1 MPMDLRHLQDESS
14 STPDA
19 ATLLTM
25 RQHLVMN
32 VLWFAQNFQSAA
44 LLPIVIPVQIALWV
58 TPGEIGSAP
67 QAAVL
72 GWVSTIGSMIALFFP
87 PIIGSLSDRTTGPWG
102 RRRPYIALGVAL
114 LLVGAW
120 LLAIPNG
127 LIALFIGLLI
137 FQIGGNTTTAG
148 YQGLLPDLVPEAQ
161 RGAASGYLGVM
172 TILGNAGSLSLAA
185 YLLGDVGATTPR
197 DSVTHGLFLFYA
209 LTSVVLAIGAGVT
222 LLGVHE
228 RPLLAGSLPAAS
240 RRMADR
246 VAGWLTPW
254 GARGFR
260 WVFLTRCS
268 VMMGLSLF
276 MTFIAYY
283 FATVAHIP
291 NFVQATAVLAIL
303 ALVGAAGSALTLG
316 LASDRIGR
324 VPLVCGATICMAAA
338 AFSFVILPQGTPLW
352 PLGLLFGVGY
362 GAYTSVDWALAV
374 DALPSREAA
383 GRDMGVWSI
392 ATTLPA
398 ILAPLLGGLVISVAG
413 SLGDTT
419 VGYRVVFS
427 LAVVFLLAGAVFI
440 LRVRDQFA
448 RPALDREIHR
458 RPGFGWRLAF
468 RTRGG
473 RARGFL
479 RFWPIWE
486 RVWLTLFPVRP
497 IPAAPHQLLLVR
509 FAIYH
514 GKPITLPDG
523 VEIAKGARICE
534 LHLNNAVL
542 SELTANT
549 PPWRLARMLREDLRA
564 LARWSHQADFPAGT
578 QALFGY
584 TLLNEAAP
592 RFGFTLRERP
602 HTFVTWLDRF
612 FMTGLLALYHP
623 RGRERLEQGTTY
635 GAYPAEL
642 WMSVGELRRRYDPDT
657 PVPDGATR

>member
-1 MPMDLRHLQDESS
+1 
-14 STPDA
+14 
-19 ATLLTM
+19 
-25 RQHLVMN
+25 
-32 VLWFAQNFQSAA
+32 
-44 LLPIVIPVQIALWV
+44 
-58 TPGEIGSAP
+58 
-67 QAAVL
+67 
-72 GWVSTIGSMIALFFP
+72 
-87 PIIGSLSDRTTGPWG
+87 
-102 RRRPYIALGVAL
+102 
-114 LLVGAW
+114 
-120 LLAIPNG
+120 
-127 LIALFIGLLI
+127 
-137 FQIGGNTTTAG
+137 
-148 YQGLLPDLVPEAQ
+148 
-161 RGAASGYLGVM
+161 
-172 TILGNAGSLSLAA
+172 
-185 YLLGDVGATTPR
+185 
-197 DSVTHGLFLFYA
+197 
-209 LTSVVLAIGAGVT
+209 
-222 LLGVHE
+222 
-228 RPLLAGSLPAAS
+228 
-240 RRMADR
+240 
-246 VAGWLTPW
+246 
-254 GARGFR
+254 
-260 WVFLTRCS
+260 
-268 VMMGLSLF
+268 
-276 MTFIAYY
+276 
-283 FATVAHIP
+283 
-291 NFVQATAVLAIL
+291 
-303 ALVGAAGSALTLG
+303 
-316 LASDRIGR
+316 
-324 VPLVCGATICMAAA
+324 MAAA

-448 RPALDREIHR
+448 RPALDRETQASR
-458 RPGFGWRLAF
+458 LRLAAGFG
-468 RTRGG
+468 TRGG
-473 RARGFL
+473 RARLLALLAHLGARL
-479 RFWPIWE
+479 AHA
-486 RVWLTLFPVRP
+486 FPVRP

-514 GKPITLPDG
+514 GKPFTLPGG